1 MPRFAGPLS
10 ALLITAMPADGQGTT
25 AAQLREL
32 DAYITNG
39 LRGWEIPGLT
49 VTIVRNDSV
58 LLTKGYGVRR
68 LGASDAVAAQTEV
81 GIMGTTKAIAAP
93 AMGMLVDDGK
103 SSWNDPITTHCPALQ
118 LQDPILTRE
127 ATEKDLLTH
136 YIGMGNAD
144 LLRARGDLT
153 ALEILRRVRYL
164 PAAYSLRGGFAC
176 PNVRFGAAGQLIAR
190 VL

>member
-1 MPRFAGPLS
+1 MTRLVGSVFALVLCTLPL
-10 ALLITAMPADGQGTT
+10 TAQVT
-25 AAQLREL
+25 ATAQLREL
-32 DAYITNG
+32 DAFITKG
-39 LRGWEIPGLT
+39 VRDWDIPGLT

-68 LGASDAVAAQTEV
+68 LGATDAVAAPTEF

-176 PNVRFGAAGQLIAR
+176 PNVRFGAAGELIAR